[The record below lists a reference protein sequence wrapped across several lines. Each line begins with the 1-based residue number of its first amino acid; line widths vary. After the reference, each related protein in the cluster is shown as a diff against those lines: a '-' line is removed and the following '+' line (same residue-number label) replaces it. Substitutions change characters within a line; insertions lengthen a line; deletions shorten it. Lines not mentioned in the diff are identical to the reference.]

1 MQHSCWKSIIKAA
14 CTSIWVHFLIFFCYF
29 FAVFKMIGREHQAR
43 LELPSFGFSKV
54 RNPYAI
60 TDHPKMMLC
69 YKAMC
74 PSPLACTVCTG
85 PLYIVLPKQIL
96 FKNMGILHLYVK
108 AIEWKNWCTKEKS
121 IDFENDKIFW
131 LFGKWWMVGVTDHAW
146 HTALLPLAV
155 PLHKCKRQNVHKLM
169 FTQRCARK
177 CKMLRGKMAQL
188 GIFTNNLFK
197 TVQLKRLKRVLVS

>member
-1 MQHSCWKSIIKAA
+1 MSPIAIQLLKIYHQSSLYIDLSALFDLFAI
-14 CTSIWVHFLIFFCYF
+14 F

-96 FKNMGILHLYVK
+96 FKNLDIIY
-108 AIEWKNWCTKEKS
+108 
-121 IDFENDKIFW
+121 
-131 LFGKWWMVGVTDHAW
+131 
-146 HTALLPLAV
+146 LL
-155 PLHKCKRQNVHKLM
+155 
-169 FTQRCARK
+169 
-177 CKMLRGKMAQL
+177 G
-188 GIFTNNLFK
+188 GW
-197 TVQLKRLKRVLVS
+197 

>member
-1 MQHSCWKSIIKAA
+1 MLPKDISIRNNFWMSPIALQLQKIYHQSSLYIDLSALFDILLSILFTFSKYIFKFKETFECPPLQFSCWKSIIKAA

-108 AIEWKNWCTKEKS
+108 AIGRKNLCTK
-121 IDFENDKIFW
+121 
-131 LFGKWWMVGVTDHAW
+131 
-146 HTALLPLAV
+146 
-155 PLHKCKRQNVHKLM
+155 
-169 FTQRCARK
+169 
-177 CKMLRGKMAQL
+177 
-188 GIFTNNLFK
+188 
-197 TVQLKRLKRVLVS
+197 

>member
-1 MQHSCWKSIIKAA
+1 MLPRDISVPNNFWMSPIAIQLLKNLSSKQLVHRFECTFWSFACYFLRSFLFSKYNFKFKEMFECPPLQFSCWKSIIKAA

-96 FKNMGILHLYVK
+96 FKNMDILHL
-108 AIEWKNWCTKEKS
+108 
-121 IDFENDKIFW
+121 
-131 LFGKWWMVGVTDHAW
+131 
-146 HTALLPLAV
+146 
-155 PLHKCKRQNVHKLM
+155 LHG
-169 FTQRCARK
+169 
-177 CKMLRGKMAQL
+177 LRTPNEGINQTNLKYL
-188 GIFTNNLFK
+188 GRMWQTNN
-197 TVQLKRLKRVLVS
+197 